1 MRNKI
6 LIILLI
12 LFLSFCFFV
21 LFKSLQGSSIYV
33 PEKKQEKQLSEFV
46 SEDLFNNQKITSE
59 EIFQGSDYYLLNIWA
74 SWCAPCRKEHP
85 QLMELAK
92 NSSIKLIG
100 LNYKDDPKKAKDF
113 LVKLGNPFSIIITD
127 KTGIISIEFGG
138 YGIPET
144 FIVSSDGIIKY
155 RYAGPINKKIY
166 KKINSLIK
174 EIK

>member
-33 PEKKQEKQLSEFV
+33 PEKKQDKQLSEFV

-138 YGIPET
+138 YGIP
-144 FIVSSDGIIKY
+144 VSYTHLTLPTK
-155 RYAGPINKKIY
+155 A
-166 KKINSLIK
+166 
-174 EIK
+174 

>member
-59 EIFQGSDYYLLNIWA
+59 EIF
-74 SWCAPCRKEHP
+74 RE
-85 QLMELAK
+85 
-92 NSSIKLIG
+92 
-100 LNYKDDPKKAKDF
+100 
-113 LVKLGNPFSIIITD
+113 VIIM
-127 KTGIISIEFGG
+127 F
-138 YGIPET
+138 
-144 FIVSSDGIIKY
+144 
-155 RYAGPINKKIY
+155 
-166 KKINSLIK
+166 
-174 EIK
+174 

>member
-1 MRNKI
+1 MKNKI

-12 LFLSFCFFV
+12 LFFSFCFFV

-33 PEKKQEKQLSEFV
+33 PEKKQDRQLSEFV
-46 SEDLFNNQKITSE
+46 SEDLLNKKKITSE
-59 EIFQGSDYYLLNIWA
+59 EIFQGSDYYVLNIWA

-113 LVKLGNPFSIIITD
+113 LNKLGNPFSIIITD

-144 FIVSSDGIIKY
+144 FLISKDKKIIKTFI
-155 RYAGPINKKIY
+155 GELNDESIKQ
-166 KKINSLIK
+166 INSIVK
-174 EIK
+174 